1 MLVTH
6 SIKWKQRDQNQIK
19 ATILIKS
26 GHMTACCQTE
36 VAPGTMITLTVSFS
50 SVEKTLL
57 FLVHSH

>member
-6 SIKWKQRDQNQIK
+6 SIKWKQQGQNRIK

-26 GHMTACCQTE
+26 GHMTACFQTD
-36 VAPGTMITLTVSFS
+36 VAPGTVITAVSFS

-57 FLVHSH
+57 YLVHSH